1 MHPQSKRPLNARS
14 LLLLGALALVL
25 MAWGCG
31 GRRMGTGALPP
42 LPLGATLEVS
52 ELPYV
57 VTGTTVPEIRLSLS
71 RAATEALEGSSI
83 DLHRSSL
90 SLGLPVWTTGGALR
104 DDLDQNRARIGDPGT
119 GMDRS

>member
-57 VTGTTVPEIRLSLS
+57 VTGTTVPRDTSVPQQG
-71 RAATEALEGSSI
+71 R
-83 DLHRSSL
+83 HRSSGGL
-90 SLGLPVWTTGGALR
+90 EHRPAQVEPESRLPVWTTGGALR